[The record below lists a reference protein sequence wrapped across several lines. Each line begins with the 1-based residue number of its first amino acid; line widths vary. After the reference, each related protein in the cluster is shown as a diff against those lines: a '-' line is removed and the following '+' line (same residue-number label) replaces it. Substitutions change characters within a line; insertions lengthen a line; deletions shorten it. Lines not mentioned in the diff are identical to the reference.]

1 MAGAIVRRSVG
12 TYPSARP
19 PFRHFWHPPVITPG
33 CWVTFRAAE
42 LLYYTLMCECHT
54 SGSGSQEAAT
64 KSVIMRGDIYR
75 AFGVSIS
82 PNPSQVSV
90 HFIVV

>member
-1 MAGAIVRRSVG
+1 
-12 TYPSARP
+12 
-19 PFRHFWHPPVITPG
+19 
-33 CWVTFRAAE
+33 
-42 LLYYTLMCECHT
+42 
-54 SGSGSQEAAT
+54 
-64 KSVIMRGDIYR
+64 MRGDIYR

>member
-1 MAGAIVRRSVG
+1 
-12 TYPSARP
+12 
-19 PFRHFWHPPVITPG
+19 
-33 CWVTFRAAE
+33 
-42 LLYYTLMCECHT
+42 MCECHT